1 MSLFDTIPAS
11 FPLDVDLDERPLRYR
26 LQSDG
31 VDRAVAIV
39 TAVGFALGGAVLL
52 YVLGQGVVENTG
64 AAPHGKIVGLAA
76 ATCYLFLAGPLW
88 LWPMLVGAFHVIEID
103 LGETDVAIVQTRPF
117 SRRSWTVTMSDFEG
131 VALLNLGTHDVEGG
145 KIPISSI
152 VLKHPD
158 PALSVPIVIAPASKI
173 GAKTAKRKAAALGLP
188 HLSGV
193 GDETGERAYRR
204 GTLFV
209 NRKQTRKVYFV
220 YLLTAFAAIGTLWAA
235 HVEWQAG
242 AFGPEWIPIVALGVL
257 PVIGMFVY
265 SHLYVTAMME
275 HDGAVWL
282 RTAAL
287 FSKPYRIETDN
298 LDGFD
303 HVKGKVEARSWQ
315 ARLNPGARSIHTPWG
330 ALRVA
335 GRRLPL
341 IIDKQAEYVD
351 EKRIR
356 RLAAGKG

>member
-11 FPLDVDLDERPLRYR
+11 FPLDIDPGERPLRYR

-31 VDRAVAIV
+31 VDRAVDAV

-52 YVLGQGVVENTG
+52 YVLAHGVLEGTG
-64 AAPHGKIVGLAA
+64 AEPNGIFIGLAA
-76 ATCYLFLAGPLW
+76 ATLYLCLAGPFW
-88 LWPMLVGAFHVIEID
+88 LWPMLVRAFHVVDVD
-103 LGETDVAIVQTRPF
+103 LGETGVAIVQSRPF
-117 SRRSWTVTMSDFEG
+117 SRRSRTIALSEFDG

-173 GAKTAKRKAAALGLP
+173 GAKTVRRKAAALGLP

-193 GDETGERAYRR
+193 GDETGERAYPR

-209 NRKQTRKVYFV
+209 NRKQTRKVHFV
-220 YLLTAFAAIGTLWAA
+220 YLLTAFAAIGTFWGA

-242 AFGPEWIPIVALGVL
+242 ALGPEWIPIVALGVL

-298 LDGFD
+298 LDAFD
-303 HVKGKVEARSWQ
+303 HVEGKVKPRSWQ
-315 ARLNPGARSIHTPWG
+315 TRLNPGARSIHTPWG

-341 IIDKQAEYVD
+341 IIDKQADYVD

-356 RLAAGKG
+356 RLVAGKG